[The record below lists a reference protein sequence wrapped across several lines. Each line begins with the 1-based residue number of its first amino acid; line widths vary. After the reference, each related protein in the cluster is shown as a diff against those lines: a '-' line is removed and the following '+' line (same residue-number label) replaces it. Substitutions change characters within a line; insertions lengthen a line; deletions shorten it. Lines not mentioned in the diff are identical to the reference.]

1 MANLTTTEQSAR
13 EFLGDLAIAALRD
26 EIFAAGPN
34 SPYRLGRID
43 RRTRDWQ
50 PKGYSGNAAIYED
63 DDLITRRT
71 RDSVR
76 NVGQAK
82 RLRDACVN
90 LIVGDEMRT
99 FADPFDL
106 TDDFDSLQGDKL
118 KRPLRQALESD
129 KIYQDWFYDKARF
142 SADGR
147 MSGPEMQ
154 RMAVAECVTVGSSII
169 VESFRTGPDGIA
181 EPCYQIIEREQLDI
195 SKDRPGDGVNGA
207 IVNGIEYGRS
217 GQPIRYHILDAHPDD
232 NLTAGRYDKSTPIPA
247 IRVIH
252 LFLGSRP
259 TDTIG
264 STWFDAV
271 AQNQLDRDKFLG
283 AEIQTAAKG
292 ALLLL
297 VAKMKN
303 FRAGQ
308 TMGLYDDQPDSD
320 SYGNAEMKL
329 GSSPF
334 AARIGADDD
343 LKLLESNRPNA
354 TAESFIGL
362 LDRDTA
368 SSLGL
373 SWYSLSGD
381 YRATSFSSAHSAALA
396 EDASF
401 RPLQWWLASHL
412 ALPLRQRFTS
422 LALMTGRHKL
432 VSAGNYMA
440 SPKRYLRFDAI
451 GAGRE
456 YMDPEAQVSAVGSKI
471 RMGISSLKIECA
483 RRGLHWVEV
492 LLQRSIETTV
502 AGMLGVELDFSKGN
516 GGQPGEGGKPASD
529 KQKPKSKEAPA
540 NAA

>member
-1 MANLTTTEQSAR
+1 MANLTQAEQQAR
-13 EFLGDLAIAALRD
+13 DYLGNLAVAARRG
-26 EIFAAGPN
+26 EILAGGPN

-50 PKGYSGNAAIYED
+50 PHGYSGNSAIYED

-82 RLRDACVN
+82 RLRDACTN

-106 TDDFDSLQGDKL
+106 TDDFESLQGEKL

-129 KIYQDWFYDKARF
+129 KIYQEWFYEKSRF

-154 RMAVAECVTVGSSII
+154 RMAVGECITVGSSII
-169 VESFRTGPDGIA
+169 VESFRTGPDGVS

-195 SKDRPGDGVNGA
+195 AKDRPGDAAFGP
-207 IVNGIEYGRS
+207 IVNGIEYRRD

-232 NLTAGRYDKSTPIPA
+232 NFTGGRINTSTPIPA
-247 IRVIH
+247 SRVIH

-264 STWFDAV
+264 ATWFDSV

-297 VAKMKN
+297 VAKMKHM
-303 FRAGQ
+303 RAGQ

-320 SYGNAEMKL
+320 SFGNTEMKL

-334 AARIGADDD
+334 AARIGAEDD

-373 SWYSLSGD
+373 SWYSLAGD
-381 YRATSFSSAHSAALA
+381 YRATSFSSAHCAALA

-401 RPLQWWLASHL
+401 RPLQWWFASHF

-422 LALMTGRHKL
+422 LALMTGRHRL
-432 VSAGNYMA
+432 VSAGNYLA

-456 YMDPEAQVSAVGSKI
+456 YMDPEAQVSAVGAKI
-471 RMGISSLKIECA
+471 RMGLSSLKIECA

-502 AGMLGVELDFSKGN
+502 ASMLGVQLDFSKGN
-516 GGQPGEGGKPASD
+516 GGQPGEGD
-529 KQKPKSKEAPA
+529 KSESKPKKKEA
-540 NAA
+540 NAHAA